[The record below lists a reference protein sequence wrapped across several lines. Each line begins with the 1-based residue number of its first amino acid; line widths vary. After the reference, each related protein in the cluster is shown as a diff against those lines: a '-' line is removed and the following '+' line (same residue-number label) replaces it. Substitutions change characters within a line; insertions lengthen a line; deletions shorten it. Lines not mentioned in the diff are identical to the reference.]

1 MAVPQLLLFGLMD
14 TLLVYEDEYAPY
26 WCRVPIRKKG
36 AGPDGP
42 PAQQLGRLE
51 LATPCIVA

>member
-1 MAVPQLLLFGLMD
+1 MPQLLLFGLMD